1 MADDMIFWDEM
12 WNQPSPDKKTKSPST
27 ASKCCGDWD
36 ELGICNC
43 KKHEDKN

>member
-12 WNQPSPDKKTKSPST
+12 WNQPSPNKKTPKPE
-27 ASKCCGDWD
+27 CCGDWD